1 MLNHNELTRGTFF
14 ILDGK
19 PHEVLQAVPFFRGRG
34 SSVQQTKVR
43 NLITGAVLQKT
54 FHAGE
59 TFEGAELSK
68 TEIRFVYARNEKYVF
83 SYADNPGKRFEL
95 AKEQLGGK
103 AKFLLPDTVLE
114 GMLFEGEVL
123 DISLPIKM
131 QFKVIQAPPGI
142 QGDRAQGGTKTV
154 ILEGGVEI
162 AVPLFVQ
169 EDDAVEVNTETGEYV
184 RRMPAGGEAKQ
195 D

>member
-1 MLNHNELTRGTFF
+1 E
-14 ILDGK
+14 
-19 PHEVLQAVPFFRGRG
+19 
-34 SSVQQTKVR
+34 
-43 NLITGAVLQKT
+43 
-54 FHAGE
+54 
-59 TFEGAELSK
+59 
-68 TEIRFVYARNEKYVF
+68 
-83 SYADNPGKRFEL
+83 
-95 AKEQLGGK
+95 EQLGKK

-131 QFKVIQAPPGI
+131 QFKVIQAPPGV

-169 EDDAVEVNTETGEYV
+169 EDDAVEVNTEMGEYV